1 MTDLCHSRGPLL
13 RGGVAADQLVLQVDL
28 HHFAHQAVRR
38 PANRGDLLQNSH
50 TGLAGLQR
58 ALKGFDTAADAS
70 YAAERPFLS
79 SGECGTITPPYHIG
93 VYYILLAVKAKKP
106 RRGTGSGSERG

>member
-1 MTDLCHSRGPLL
+1 MTDFRHSGRSLIRG
-13 RGGVAADQLVLQVDL
+13 RFAADQLVLQVDL

-58 ALKGFDTAADAS
+58 ALKGFDLAAAAS
-70 YAAERPFLS
+70 YAAERPFF
-79 SGECGTITPPYHIG
+79 IF
-93 VYYILLAVKAKKP
+93 
-106 RRGTGSGSERG
+106 R

>member
-38 PANRGDLLQNSH
+38 PANRGDLLQIVIQGSPDSS
-50 TGLAGLQR
+50 ARSR
-58 ALKGFDTAADAS
+58 ASTWPRMRLTRLSA
-70 YAAERPFLS
+70 RFLS

-93 VYYILLAVKAKKP
+93 GYTIFY
-106 RRGTGSGSERG
+106 

>member
-50 TGLAGLQR
+50 NR
-58 ALKGFDTAADAS
+58 ARRTSSARSKGFDL
-70 YAAERPFLS
+70 AAEVRLTRLSARFLS

-93 VYYILLAVKAKKP
+93 GYTIFY
-106 RRGTGSGSERG
+106 

>member
-58 ALKGFDTAADAS
+58 ALKGFDLAADAS

-93 VYYILLAVKAKKP
+93 GILYSINGEGKKKNP
-106 RRGTGSGSERG
+106 SRDGVRK